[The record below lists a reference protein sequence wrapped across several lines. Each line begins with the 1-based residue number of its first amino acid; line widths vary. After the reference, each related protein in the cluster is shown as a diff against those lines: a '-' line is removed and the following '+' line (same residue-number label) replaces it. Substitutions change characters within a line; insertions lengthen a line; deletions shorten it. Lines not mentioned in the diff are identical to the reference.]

1 MNTTVINN
9 RMFYVFNKADL
20 QYAKKVRE
28 EKLKECTFHAHNPA
42 LPLNQRITF
51 KKTAKMLKREIHGI
65 EQLLTLP
72 LDIVIFIEEPLL
84 VI

>member
-1 MNTTVINN
+1 MNTTVIDNC
-9 RMFYVFNKADL
+9 MFYVFNKADL
-20 QYAKKVRE
+20 RYAKEVRE

-65 EQLLTLP
+65 EMLLALP

>member
-1 MNTTVINN
+1 MNTTVIDNC
-9 RMFYVFNKADL
+9 MFYVFNKTDL
-20 QYAKKVRE
+20 RYAKEVRE

-65 EQLLTLP
+65 EMLLALP